1 MDNLVHYRWFTST
14 APKYAN
20 WELNLVG
27 SGKIFYLEIMN
38 NDKSIHQFNI
48 AKHFTDA
55 EINFEYIKNRMQY
68 NQDINLKDFS
78 DFKNNKLNIKEE

>member
-1 MDNLVHYRWFTST
+1 MNENIQHFRWFTST
-14 APKYAN
+14 TPKYPN

-27 SGKIFYLEIMN
+27 SGKIFYVEIMN

-48 AKHFTDA
+48 SKHFADA
-55 EINFEYIKNRMQY
+55 EINFEYIKNKMQN

-78 DFKNNKLNIKEE
+78 DFKNNKLNNQN